1 MTATREPLENVSLRK
16 ITDMERQGKTRLLIV
31 DDEED
36 MLRLLKRSLSADLDC
51 EVQTCTQRVPGHG
64 ASGGESL

>member
-1 MTATREPLENVSLRK
+1 MTATREPLENLSLRK
-16 ITDMERQGKTRLLIV
+16 ITDMEGHGKTRLLIV

-51 EVQTCTQRVPGHG
+51 EVQTAPNAPGHG